1 MYQDRYGLLS
11 KISLLTGTSMLL
23 FCILWVV
30 EGEMLLLKAGLLG
43 AIPLLLNLYF
53 IPKKKY
59 DFAALVV
66 IFTANLSI
74 WLYDEG
80 VYGDTGF
87 NYFLI
92 SILIS
97 HFVLFKSSEKAGIYF
112 GIFMTVLT
120 GVLIHIPGGS
130 PRIYSRIEG
139 LHIETLPLNYINI
152 VLSSLVCLLAI
163 LSMVYENIKYEKLLQ
178 KALKD
183 AEAAAEV
190 KSQFLSNMS
199 HELRTPLNAVVGMTR
214 ILLRDK
220 PRDDQKEWLEVLRFS
235 SDNLL
240 HVINEI
246 LDFSRLDAKKL
257 ILSKAPFSLKQ
268 LLFNLDKTFRSS
280 AEEKQLRLIID
291 VDSSLPRYVMGDAA
305 RLTQILNNLIS
316 NAIKFTDKG
325 HIQVIVQNE
334 RMEDGR
340 CLVKFSVEDTG
351 IGIELEKQKQIF
363 DRFAQASPE
372 TTRKYGGTGLG
383 LSISSKLLELHGC
396 LLSLKSEP
404 GKGSCFYF
412 EIPYTCGEMPQD
424 EIMHTDNNETLLDL
438 SNYTILVAE
447 DNVINQLVV
456 LNFIERWGVKAY
468 VANNGKE
475 AVKMAETYHP
485 DLILM
490 DIHMPEM
497 DGFEAT
503 RRIRKHSDAHVNQ
516 IPILA
521 LTASTLIDSQTEFFE
536 SGMDDFM
543 RKPFDP
549 DILFAKLSAHL
560 QKHPHKTVA

>member
-11 KISLLTGTSMLL
+11 KISFLTGIAMLL
-23 FCILWVV
+23 FCILWIV
-30 EGEMLLLKAGLLG
+30 EGQMLLLKAGLLG
-43 AIPLLLNLYF
+43 TIPLFLNLYF

-120 GVLIHIPGGS
+120 GVLIHISGAS

-152 VLSSLVCLLAI
+152 VLSSLVCLVVI

-183 AEAAAEV
+183 AEAAAEA

-214 ILLRDK
+214 ILLRDQ

-280 AEEKQLRLIID
+280 VEEKQLRLIID
-291 VDSSLPRYVMGDAA
+291 VDSSLPHYVMGDAA

-325 HIQVIVQNE
+325 HIQVIVQNQ

-351 IGIELEKQKQIF
+351 IGIEQEKQKLIF

-383 LSISSKLLELHGC
+383 LSISSKLLELHGSM
-396 LLSLKSEP
+396 LSLRSEP
-404 GKGSCFYF
+404 GGGSCFYF

-424 EIMHTDNNETLLDL
+424 EIMQTENNNSLLDL

-468 VANNGKE
+468 VAHNGKE

-503 RRIRKHSDAHVNQ
+503 RRIRHHSDSTINTV
-516 IPILA
+516 PIIA

-536 SGMDDFM
+536 SGMDDFL